1 MDSVGKAGRL
11 NRPGSRIRR
20 QRSHEW
26 KGYSSSDNDEDLDKQ
41 GYRYEDR
48 QYEETKNNQDV
59 RKGEIGKTLNYLLEM
74 LN

>member
-1 MDSVGKAGRL
+1 MDSANKGGRL

-26 KGYSSSDNDEDLDKQ
+26 NGYSSSDNDEDLDKQ

-48 QYEETKNNQDV
+48 QYEETKNNQDI
-59 RKGEIGKTLNYLLEM
+59 RKGDIGKFSFIYIV
-74 LN
+74 